1 MAEGEPT
8 PQQRRNFYLIIL
20 SVVSMQVTASTIYMV
35 FPLFFANAGISRTES
50 GFLISIGTLAGV
62 LSSVVAGV
70 LSNRSGRKTVLLLG
84 TLLYTVVFFLFAY
97 LDHGFGTL
105 MFLRFVEGL
114 GFYVMPVMVT
124 TMAADIFP
132 MKDRGKAMALFST
145 SGGIGSLIG
154 PLISPYL
161 ISGNDYTFY
170 FLFSGGFVLV
180 SAIAMSLF
188 VRETLPESLKKRAN
202 VSAIRSVDVVGFLH
216 SVRGLGVVVG
226 VFLVAIL
233 IYRTGYTMIDPF
245 FSLYLK
251 DVLRLDLSLTS
262 YIFALRATCTIL
274 FSPLAGVLIDKY
286 GRKRSILLGLGMT
299 VITLVGY
306 TFVNGFYPILLL
318 RAWDAVAMALL
329 LTAINTLMADLLSP
343 EMRGFGMG
351 LQSSITQ
358 QSSTVG
364 SLFSGFIIDV
374 SGYNA
379 VFYIAAALCFFALI
393 IAQIWVHEPRRETK
407 GKAIAAQPPPTVH

>member
-1 MAEGEPT
+1 
-8 PQQRRNFYLIIL
+8 
-20 SVVSMQVTASTIYMV
+20 MQVTASTIYMV

-62 LSSVVAGV
+62 LSSVVAGI

-216 SVRGLGVVVG
+216 SVRGLGVVVE

-251 DVLRLDLSLTS
+251 DMLHLDLSLTS
-262 YIFALRATCTIL
+262 YIFALRAICTIL
-274 FSPLAGVLIDKY
+274 FSPLAGVLIDRY
-286 GRKRSILLGLGMT
+286 GRKRTILLG
-299 VITLVGY
+299 
-306 TFVNGFYPILLL
+306 
-318 RAWDAVAMALL
+318 
-329 LTAINTLMADLLSP
+329 
-343 EMRGFGMG
+343 
-351 LQSSITQ
+351 
-358 QSSTVG
+358 
-364 SLFSGFIIDV
+364 
-374 SGYNA
+374 
-379 VFYIAAALCFFALI
+379 
-393 IAQIWVHEPRRETK
+393 
-407 GKAIAAQPPPTVH
+407 

>member
-1 MAEGEPT
+1 
-8 PQQRRNFYLIIL
+8 
-20 SVVSMQVTASTIYMV
+20 
-35 FPLFFANAGISRTES
+35 
-50 GFLISIGTLAGV
+50 
-62 LSSVVAGV
+62 
-70 LSNRSGRKTVLLLG
+70 
-84 TLLYTVVFFLFAY
+84 
-97 LDHGFGTL
+97 
-105 MFLRFVEGL
+105 
-114 GFYVMPVMVT
+114 
-124 TMAADIFP
+124 

-188 VRETLPESLKKRAN
+188 VRETLPESLKRRAKVSTIKRVDAGGFL
-202 VSAIRSVDVVGFLH
+202 RSVR
-216 SVRGLGVVVG
+216 SLGVVVG

-274 FSPLAGVLIDKY
+274 FSPLAGVLIDRY

-393 IAQIWVHEPRRETK
+393 IAQIWVYEPRREPK
-407 GKAIAAQPPPTVH
+407 GKAVAAQPPPTVH

>member
-70 LSNRSGRKTVLLLG
+70 LSNRSGRKTVLLFG

-105 MFLRFVEGL
+105 MLLRFVEGL

-170 FLFSGGFVLV
+170 FLFSGG
-180 SAIAMSLF
+180 
-188 VRETLPESLKKRAN
+188 VRARQRDRHEP
-202 VSAIRSVDVVGFLH
+202 
-216 SVRGLGVVVG
+216 
-226 VFLVAIL
+226 
-233 IYRTGYTMIDPF
+233 
-245 FSLYLK
+245 
-251 DVLRLDLSLTS
+251 
-262 YIFALRATCTIL
+262 LRARD
-274 FSPLAGVLIDKY
+274 PPG
-286 GRKRSILLGLGMT
+286 
-299 VITLVGY
+299 IT
-306 TFVNGFYPILLL
+306 
-318 RAWDAVAMALL
+318 
-329 LTAINTLMADLLSP
+329 
-343 EMRGFGMG
+343 
-351 LQSSITQ
+351 
-358 QSSTVG
+358 
-364 SLFSGFIIDV
+364 
-374 SGYNA
+374 
-379 VFYIAAALCFFALI
+379 
-393 IAQIWVHEPRRETK
+393 
-407 GKAIAAQPPPTVH
+407 